1 MRKLTT
7 IVVAILVVLTL
18 AAGEI
23 GGYLWYNTKQ
33 QVDLD
38 DRNGGPLPPSLW
50 GVTVSG
56 RNRLC
61 RASAGRLTAL
71 INVR

>member
-18 AAGEI
+18 AAGGI

-33 QVDLD
+33 QVDQLVAMV
-38 DRNGGPLPPSLW
+38 RPFATISYG
-50 GVTVSG
+50 GVTI
-56 RNRLC
+56 L
-61 RASAGRLTAL
+61 
-71 INVR
+71 